1 MRFLHLTDT
10 HATAKNPS
18 SREDVYFVAVLKKF
32 MEIGEIIKQYQVD
45 AVIHTGDVF
54 HTPRVS
60 LKTVNRLAE
69 IIQSWDVPV
78 YVVPGN
84 HDIDGYTIE
93 TLDQTVLGTL
103 GSTSV
108 VELVTRDN
116 PIEIE
121 VDGKNRSYVIRIEGQ
136 EYYADIDTGKNDD
149 YRFEGQ
155 ADFKILAAHSMLMER
170 PYFPE
175 IPHTLIKDV
184 QSEADMI
191 LTGHYHPGFKETKVN
206 GTYFFNPG
214 SLLRVDIEKRDPR
227 CLLFDIGEDSS
238 EQLVLTRF
246 AYQPLK
252 GASPST
258 SVFDFTKHQT
268 KKQNKINLANFRSSI
283 QQAVQL
289 QHHQTIEQMIQSVAG
304 QLQLEQSVIDLALDS
319 MSQTK
324 ASEVELNKELK
335 GFLEKSQNIYFSKV
349 EINGF
354 QSHEQTIIEFDETG
368 LNVLVGE
375 TNSGKSA
382 VLRAIL
388 WCLYNDPK
396 GTDFIMTGKTS
407 VSVKITFSDGSS
419 IERKR
424 TKTSAGQYIVTDAAG
439 TSTTYKGFS
448 NDIPAEVAN
457 EHQMPEIKLTK
468 DLKTKLNVSSQ
479 LEGPFLVG
487 ESNLSKAN
495 IIGRIVGTQ
504 AVDEAIKELNRGIL
518 SNNRAL
524 KEEQRRIDNWQK
536 QLIAYKDLESQRRHI
551 EEVELVIEAKEKL
564 EQELEQLHELNAKFT
579 VNRKRTE
586 EALSKLNALPDVTKQ
601 LLVIERC
608 EVEAQRIIETGQI
621 YRQLERTESDRLK
634 ITAQLG
640 QPIYESIE
648 RVEQM
653 IGRARELVDNIY
665 DIEQRLSE
673 LQSVSLRQ
681 DEVTQRLSEVPV
693 NTSAPIEASESIVQ
707 QVSELMT
714 FLNELTELQERISA
728 KNVALAKTQQQE
740 HEQQELQQTLTDQ
753 LAKQLEDMHE
763 CPFCGSTLEEHS
775 INHIIRSEHDGT
787 IIKDV

>member
-18 SREDVYFVAVLKKF
+18 SREDVYFVAVLRKF
-32 MEIGEIIKQYQVD
+32 MEIGELIKQHNVD

-103 GSTSV
+103 GSTNV
-108 VELVTRDN
+108 VELLTRDN

-121 VDGKNRSYVIRIEGQ
+121 VQGSRSHLIRIEGQ

-149 YRFEGQ
+149 YRFEGE
-155 ADFKILAAHSMLMER
+155 ADFKILAIHSMLMER
-170 PYFPE
+170 PYFKE
-175 IPHTLIKDV
+175 VPHTLIKDV
-184 QSEADMI
+184 HSKADVI
-191 LTGHYHPGFKETKVN
+191 LTGHYHPGFKEVKLN
-206 GTYFFNPG
+206 DTYFFNPG
-214 SLLRVDIEKRDPR
+214 ALLRVEIDKRDPR
-227 CLLFDIGEDSS
+227 CLLLDIGEDSNG
-238 EQLVLTRF
+238 QLALTHF
-246 AYQPLK
+246 EYVTLQS
-252 GASPST
+252 ASPSVT
-258 SVFDFTKHQT
+258 VFDFNKHQAQ
-268 KKQNKINLANFRSSI
+268 KQNKISLANFRSSI

-289 QHHQTIEQMIQSVAG
+289 QQHQTIEQMIQTVAQ
-304 QLQLEQSVIDLALDS
+304 QLQLESSVVDLALDS

-335 GFLEKSQNIYFSKV
+335 GFLEKPQNIYFSKV
-349 EINGF
+349 EIDGF
-354 QSHEQTIIEFDETG
+354 QSHDHTVIEFDPTG
-368 LNVLVGE
+368 LTVLVGE

-396 GTDFIMTGKTS
+396 GNDFIMTGKSS
-407 VSVKITFSDGSS
+407 VSVKVTFSDGSS

-424 TKTSAGQYIVTDAAG
+424 SKTSAGQYIVTDAAG
-439 TSTTYKGFS
+439 NVTTYKGFS

-479 LEGPFLVG
+479 LEGPFLIG

-504 AVDEAIKELNRGIL
+504 AVDEAIKELNKGIL
-518 SNNRAL
+518 SSNRTL
-524 KEEQRRIDNWQK
+524 KEEQRRIENWQK
-536 QLIAYKDLESQRRHI
+536 QLIAYQDLESQRLHI
-551 EEVELVIEAKEKL
+551 EYVELAIETKEQL

-579 VNRKRTE
+579 INRKRTE
-586 EALSKLNALPDVTKQ
+586 EVLFKLQALPDVTQQ
-601 LLVIERC
+601 LLMIERC
-608 EVEAQRIIETGQI
+608 EMEAQRIIETGQI
-621 YRQLERTESDRLK
+621 YRQLERNEENLSK
-634 ITAQLG
+634 VTAQLG
-640 QPIYESIE
+640 QPIYQNLEVID
-648 RVEQM
+648 QM
-653 IGRARELVDNIY
+653 GEDASDLVDNIY

-673 LQSVSLRQ
+673 LESVTRRME
-681 DEVTQRLSEVPV
+681 EVTDRLSEVPV
-693 NTSAPIEASESIVQ
+693 NTHSTIEVSEALVR
-707 QVSELMT
+707 QVSELSS
-714 FLNELTELQERISA
+714 FLNQLTDLEERLLTKQSELVHA
-728 KNVALAKTQQQE
+728 QQQE
-740 HEQQELQQTLTDQ
+740 QEHQVLEAALTKQ
-753 LAKQLEDMHE
+753 LAKQLEDMHH
-763 CPFCGSTLEEHS
+763 CPFCGTTLEEHS
-775 INHIIRSEHDGT
+775 IEHIIRSDHDGT